1 MKALLVQPEFPPTYW
16 SYSYALRFVGK
27 KCVHPPLGLITVAAL
42 LPSHWRPK
50 VVDLNIERLTDRQL
64 LEADVVM
71 LTGMHV
77 QRQSLHQVL
86 QRCRKLGVPT
96 VVGGPYATS
105 EPHLLED
112 ADHLVIGEG
121 EDTIAGFCAAFEAG
135 SAPRITSNAERP
147 DVTRTP
153 VPRYDLLKKNAYY
166 NMSLQYSRGCPFSCE
181 FCDIIVVFGRVPRTK
196 TAEQVQAELDAIHAT
211 GFRGSVFFVDDN
223 FIGNKKAVRTILPH
237 VQEWQERHRW
247 PFEFYTEA
255 SLNIAEDSALMKAM
269 ERAGFWSVFIGI
281 ESPSTESLV
290 ETKKNQNVK
299 GDMDI
304 ADRVHEVQRH
314 GLDVWGGFIVG
325 FDHDTTEIFDQQIAF
340 IERAA
345 IPEAM
350 VGILHAIPGTP
361 LTERLRQEGRLR
373 PMDSIDQ
380 FGRTNVQTILP
391 EPVLLKGYR
400 RILQTIYEPGQYLD
414 RVRAMMRHRPQ
425 MTVRHGWIAP
435 RMLLA
440 GAKAMTAQG
449 LLGSYRRDY
458 WRFLA
463 EVWKWNRSR
472 MAEAIMRAAAGHHFI
487 EYTRRV
493 VIPRLGTIAES
504 ALSAPA
510 REAGAASGGGD

>member
-42 LPSHWRPK
+42 LPSHWRPEL
-50 VVDLNIERLTDRQL
+50 VDLNIEPLSDRRL

-77 QRQSLHQVL
+77 QRKSLHEVL
-86 QRCRKLGVPT
+86 DRCRRLGVPT

-112 ADHLVIGEG
+112 AGHLVLGEG
-121 EDTIAGFCAAFEAG
+121 EDTIAGFCEAFETG
-135 SAPRITSNAERP
+135 RAPRITQNAERP
-147 DVTRTP
+147 DITQTP
-153 VPRYDLLKKNAYY
+153 VPRYDLLRKNAYY

-196 TAEQVQAELDAIHAT
+196 TAEQVDAELDAIHAT

-223 FIGNKKAVRTILPH
+223 FIGNKKAVRPILPRI
-237 VQEWQERHRW
+237 QQWQERHRW

-255 SLNIAEDSALMKAM
+255 SLNIAEDSALMTAM
-269 ERAGFWSVFIGI
+269 QRAGFWSVFIGI
-281 ESPSTESLV
+281 ESPSAESLV
-290 ETKKNQNVK
+290 ETKKNQNIK
-299 GDMDI
+299 GDIDI
-304 ADRVHEVQRH
+304 VDRVHEVQRH

-325 FDHDTTEIFDQQIAF
+325 FDHDTTDIFDQQIAF

-361 LTERLRQEGRLR
+361 LTERLRLAGRLR
-373 PMDSIDQ
+373 PMDSSDQ
-380 FGRTNVQTILP
+380 FGRTNVETILP
-391 EPVLLKGYR
+391 EPVLLRGYR
-400 RILQTIYEPGQYLD
+400 KILQTIYEPGRYLD
-414 RVRAMMRHRPQ
+414 RVRAMMRHRPG
-425 MTVRHGWIAP
+425 MIARHGWIEPAK
-435 RMLLA
+435 LLA
-440 GAKAMTAQG
+440 GARAIAAQG
-449 LLGSYRRDY
+449 VFGSYRRDY

-463 EVWKWNRSR
+463 QVWRSNPSR
-472 MAEAIMRAAAGHHFI
+472 MAEAVMRAAAGHHFI
-487 EYTRRV
+487 EYTRQV
-493 VIPRLGTIAES
+493 VVPRLGSLAEPS
-504 ALSAPA
+504 LAPEVA
-510 REAGAASGGGD
+510 EAGASTGGGE

>member
-16 SYSYALRFVGK
+16 SYTYALRFVGK

-42 LPSHWRPK
+42 LPSHWKPT
-50 VVDLNIERLTDRQL
+50 VVDLNIEPLTDRQL
-64 LEADVVM
+64 LAADVVM

-77 QRQSLHQVL
+77 QRKSIHEILA
-86 QRCRKLGVPT
+86 RCRKLGVPT
-96 VVGGPYATS
+96 VIGGPYATS
-105 EPHLLED
+105 EPHLLDD

-121 EDTIAGFCAAFEAG
+121 EDTIAGFCAALEAG
-135 SAPRITSNAERP
+135 NAPRLTSNAERP

-153 VPRYDLLKKNAYY
+153 VPRYDLLRKNAYY

-237 VQEWQERHRW
+237 VREWQERHRW

-255 SLNIAEDSALMKAM
+255 SLNIAEDSALMTSM
-269 ERAGFWSVFIGI
+269 QQAGFWSVFIGI
-281 ESPSTESLV
+281 ESPSAESLI
-290 ETKKNQNVK
+290 ETKKNQNIK
-299 GDMDI
+299 GDLDI

-325 FDHDTTEIFDQQIAF
+325 FDHDTTEIFDQQIEF

-361 LTERLRQEGRLR
+361 LTERLRLAGRLR
-373 PMDSIDQ
+373 EMDSIDQ
-380 FGRTNVQTILP
+380 FGRTNVETLIP
-391 EPVLLKGYR
+391 EPVLLRGYR
-400 RILQTIYEPGQYLD
+400 KILQTIYEPRQYLD
-414 RVRAMMRHRPQ
+414 RVRAMMRHRPG
-425 MTVRHGWIAP
+425 MIARHGWIEPAK
-435 RMLLA
+435 LLA
-440 GAKAMTAQG
+440 GARAIAAQG
-449 LLGSYRRDY
+449 FFGSYRRDY

-463 EVWKWNRSR
+463 EVWRWNRSR

-487 EYTRRV
+487 EYTRRI
-493 VIPRLGTIAES
+493 VIPRLASSAES
-504 ALSAPA
+504 ALHVPA
-510 REAGAASGGGD
+510 HEAGTLAGGAD